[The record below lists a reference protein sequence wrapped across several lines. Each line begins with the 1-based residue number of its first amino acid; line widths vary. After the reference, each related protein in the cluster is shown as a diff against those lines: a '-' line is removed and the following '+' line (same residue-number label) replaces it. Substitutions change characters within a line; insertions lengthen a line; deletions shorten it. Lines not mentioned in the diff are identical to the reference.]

1 MKYWFKKG
9 RRVYNNGISKKGLK
23 IDDSLEENDT
33 YNLLYQK
40 AQVLGYNNI
49 AQAIH
54 DAEFV
59 NYKKKLNVKKC

>member
-40 AQVLGYNNI
+40 AQMLGYNNI

-59 NYKKKLNVKKC
+59 KYKRKLNVKKC